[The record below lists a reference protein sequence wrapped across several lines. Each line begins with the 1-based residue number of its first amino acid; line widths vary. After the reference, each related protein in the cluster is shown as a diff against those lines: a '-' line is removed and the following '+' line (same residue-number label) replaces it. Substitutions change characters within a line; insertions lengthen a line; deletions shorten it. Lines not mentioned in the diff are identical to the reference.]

1 MRELSNSEK
10 RFVDVKNA
18 KYHIR
23 YNGISPKFYL
33 SVRNAVLGEKEWER
47 VFGEASFNE
56 CIAFLQMNLYDRGN
70 LFFYP
75 ITRMIELVSREKG
88 ERKFWLLVKAIPFL
102 QRRSSYGGWQYVTP
116 EAREKLVEIYWEIE
130 NAPDY
135 PIFLWASDE
144 NNHRGCGNIPFIN
157 AINLKA
163 QRFSGKKALKIKYL
177 KKEGKKKF

>member
-23 YNGISPKFYL
+23 YNGISSKFYL
-33 SVRNAVLGEKEWER
+33 NVKKAILGDKEWKEI
-47 VFGEASFNE
+47 FKEASFDE
-56 CIAFLQMNLYDRGN
+56 CVSFLKMNLYDGGGV
-70 LFFYP
+70 FFSP
-75 ITRMIELVSREKG
+75 ITRMIEIISQERGEK
-88 ERKFWLLVKAIPFL
+88 KFWLLVKAMPFL
-102 QRRSSYGGWQYVTP
+102 QRRSCCGGWQYVTP
-116 EAREKLVEIYWEIE
+116 EARRKLVEIYWEIE
-130 NAPDY
+130 SAPDY
-135 PIFLWASDE
+135 PVFLWASDE